1 MNTFVKQVAAVLA
14 IAFLMVAGG
23 VSRAYAE
30 KKIGV
35 LNWSEEKRY
44 ADSFQGIKE
53 SLKKEGF
60 SGSNV
65 TFVEE
70 NAGGSKVKASE
81 IAKKFSTAKYDLL
94 IANGTTAAVAL
105 AKDVKNV
112 PIVFSMVYDPI
123 DSNIARGWKSS
134 GNNTTGSS
142 PRVPMAKLV
151 AGLKQLAPVKIL
163 GVLYTPGEKNSE
175 SQLKELQAEQG
186 KTGVKIVPIPITSQ
200 GDVAARMSEAVGA
213 VDAVY
218 LSGSSFVGKNIPAIV
233 EMATKGKI
241 ITISHLEDHVENG
254 VMFGVCADPT
264 AVGILAGEK
273 AAKVLKGAKPASIPI
288 EALKRLDMILNMKTA
303 KAAGIQISPS
313 ALKSMTRVIE

>member
-1 MNTFVKQVAAVLA
+1 MITFAKQFAAVLA
-14 IAFLMVAGG
+14 VALLMVAGG
-23 VSRAYAE
+23 FSRAYAE

-35 LNWSEEKRY
+35 LHWSEEKRY
-44 ADSFQGIKE
+44 ADSFQGIKD

-60 SGSNV
+60 AGSNV

-81 IAKKFSTAKYDLL
+81 IAKKFSTGKYDLF

-112 PIVFSMVYDPI
+112 PIIFSMVYDPI
-123 DSNIARGWKSS
+123 DSHIAADWKSS

-151 AGLKQLAPVKIL
+151 AGLKQLAPVKRL

-186 KTGVKIVPIPITSQ
+186 KTGVKIVPIPITSN
-200 GDVAARMSEAVGA
+200 GEIASKMNEAVSF
-213 VDAVY
+213 VEAVY

-233 EMATKGKI
+233 ETATKGKV

-264 AVGILAGEK
+264 AVGRLAGEK
-273 AAKVLKGAKPASIPI
+273 AAKVLKGAKPDSIPI
-288 EALKRLDMILNMKTA
+288 GSLKKLDMILNMKTA
-303 KAAGIQISPS
+303 KAAGVQVSPS
-313 ALKSMTRVIE
+313 FLKLVTRVIE